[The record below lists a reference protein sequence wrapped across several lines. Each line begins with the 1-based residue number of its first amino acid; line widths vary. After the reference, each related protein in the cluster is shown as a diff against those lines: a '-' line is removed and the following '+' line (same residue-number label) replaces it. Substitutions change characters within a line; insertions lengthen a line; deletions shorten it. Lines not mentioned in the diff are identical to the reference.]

1 MPTTY
6 EYTPEDVKLQPLAED
21 VNAAFPGN
29 YISANIFAKPVPRRL
44 YIDFN
49 VALTGPEE
57 ATLDAI
63 VIANKAAPEVEKIMV
78 CWTMALATQA
88 DQIVPL
94 GAGWK
99 TLQRMQLKPDIY
111 CSSLERFVLR
121 FRFRYRSAGG
131 PVELRVT
138 ENNVPYGAVDVLPD
152 VAGWQERAF
161 RAGGT
166 PVAGANMYALQG
178 DPDVATQFELRG
190 LIVEVC
196 VKN

>member
-1 MPTTY
+1 MPTAY
-6 EYTPEDVKLQPLAED
+6 EYTPEDVKLQSLAKS

-29 YISANIFAKPVPRRL
+29 FISADIFKNPPPRRL
-44 YIDFN
+44 YINFT
-49 VALTGPEE
+49 VALTAPEE
-57 ATLDAI
+57 TTLDGI
-63 VIANKAAPEVEKIMV
+63 VAANKAAPEPEKLRV

-99 TLQRMQLKPDIY
+99 TLQRMQLRPELY
-111 CSSLERFVLR
+111 CDLTRFVLR

-138 ENNVPYGAVDVLPD
+138 ENNVAYGAVDVLPD
-152 VAGWQERAF
+152 VAGWQEHAF
-161 RAGGT
+161 RASGV
-166 PVAGANMYALQG
+166 PVAGSNMYALQG

-196 VKN
+196 VKS